1 MFLRFGISRAGYAH
15 SAVGFGISRAGYT
28 HSGGGGWGTRKMT
41 SFPRKARVFGAP
53 RGRRV
58 GMGLEQR
65 SNTTDMMASRWKV
78 FYFTHSIPEEEQKD
92 IAPCPHCFSKLVLM
106 GEIS

>member
-28 HSGGGGWGTRKMT
+28 HSGGWGMHKMT

-65 SNTTDMMASRWKV
+65 SNTTNMPLLQ
-78 FYFTHSIPEEEQKD
+78 IPTTQ
-92 IAPCPHCFSKLVLM
+92 FSTTIRELN
-106 GEIS
+106 